1 MIHTIAPMPT
11 IRSFLF
17 YNFNLVQNLNPI
29 IIITKPKNSGIPQ
42 MVMNVDHAI
51 RMMQVKTLPGVMMA
65 IRDCLPSFVGIVF
78 LEHQF
83 VACPKRT
90 SS

>member
-11 IRSFLF
+11 KHSFLF
-17 YNFNLVQNLNPI
+17 YNFNLVQNWNPI
-29 IIITKPKNSGIPQ
+29 IIITKLKNSGISQ

-65 IRDCLPSFVGIVF
+65 IRDCLLSFVGIGF

-83 VACPKRT
+83 VASPKRT